1 MSRIIIERLGQLDY
15 KEAWEI
21 QKTLFRNLIESKN
34 MGNSADMR
42 LLLLEHPHV
51 YTLGLNGERK
61 NILFSDDLLSSIGA
75 SFYHIERGGDITYH
89 GFGQLI
95 GYPILD
101 LERLQLG
108 IKSYIALL
116 EDAVI
121 DTIAEYGIIGE
132 RLNGSIGVW
141 LESETERARK
151 ICAIGVKVSRFV
163 TMHGFALN
171 VSTDLDYY
179 KYINPCGFTDR
190 GVTSIKK
197 ECGYTPSLV
206 EVEEIFI
213 SHFNRLFNSRII

>member
-1 MSRIIIERLGQLDY
+1 MSRIVIERLGQLDY